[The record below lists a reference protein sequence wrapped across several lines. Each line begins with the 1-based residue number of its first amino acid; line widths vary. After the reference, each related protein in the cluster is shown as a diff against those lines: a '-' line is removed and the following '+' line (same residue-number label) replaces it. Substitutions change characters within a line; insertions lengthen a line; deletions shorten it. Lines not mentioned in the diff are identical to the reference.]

1 VNPGAVSGF
10 VTAVLILLF
19 VGIVFWAYGPRRRK
33 RFDAAARMPL
43 EEDHGPG
50 ERKS

>member
-1 VNPGAVSGF
+1 VNPGALSGF

-19 VGIVFWAYGPRRRK
+19 VGIVIWAYGAGRRA

-43 EEDHGPG
+43 EED
-50 ERKS
+50 ERGRVP

>member
-1 VNPGAVSGF
+1 VNPGALSGF

-19 VGIVFWAYGPRRRK
+19 LGIVFWAYGSRRRA

-43 EEDHGPG
+43 EEDHQEHAP
-50 ERKS
+50 